1 MKRLLSVFLAM
12 ALFTP
17 VVNSAFAG
25 RHYDARIAR
34 FTTPDP
40 VLNKSPKE
48 LLEEGQSAALS
59 TSPYNY
65 GLNNPVALVDPDGN
79 FPVFFVAV
87 AAAYLMTQYSGDH
100 PGGSPS
106 LATDAAVFGA
116 AAGPYAVTAVYRAAL
131 AHPAAT
137 ATAITM
143 GAEAIAPPGASVVPG
158 GLGSNARGL
167 VGKEFESFL
176 SKAFGNSG
184 PFSVAKREFDGAI
197 GGNIWYEAKSGGVLE
212 LLTKDSKAM
221 DRFKSVI
228 GEQSAI
234 ATKNNKRFMLIS
246 NSRIPQ
252 DIKEWLTKK
261 GIQFTEILEQE

>member
-116 AAGPYAVTAVYRAAL
+116 ALAPTAGISIYRTAL
-131 AHPAAT
+131 AHPEAT
-137 ATAITM
+137 ATI
-143 GAEAIAPPGASVVPG
+143 IG
-158 GLGSNARGL
+158 GLAGVSSSPSSQTIRNEVMAGANAL
-167 VGKEFESFL
+167 
-176 SKAFGNSG
+176 
-184 PFSVAKREFDGAI
+184 
-197 GGNIWYEAKSGGVLE
+197 KS
-212 LLTKDSKAM
+212 T
-221 DRFKSVI
+221 I
-228 GEQSAI
+228 HHI
-234 ATKNNKRFMLIS
+234 ATVENKVSSFAGGPYTPKFQAIFEKAGVSMNDAINKVLVQGHRGPHPEANRFTYERLL
-246 NSRIPQ
+246 
-252 DIKEWLTKK
+252 KAVKGLKGEEYKK
-261 GIQFTEILEQE
+261 ALEQELNALAKEAQTAGSELNKLLVGQ